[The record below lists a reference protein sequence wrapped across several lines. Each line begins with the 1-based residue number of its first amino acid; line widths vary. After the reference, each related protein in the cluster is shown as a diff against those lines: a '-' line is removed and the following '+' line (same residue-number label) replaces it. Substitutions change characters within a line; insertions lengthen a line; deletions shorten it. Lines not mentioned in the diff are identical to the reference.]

1 MRASS
6 SWFLFLPALVSL
18 GFVACSDNGNPAVDD
33 SGVISK
39 DGSVAVDGTTP
50 PTDGGTTSD
59 VFYNPDA
66 RPTDPCTPGAG
77 PIRVRLLAGNIT
89 SGNKQ
94 SYEEGS
100 GIRIFQALIPD
111 VVMIQ
116 EFNYKNN
123 SAGELREFVDV
134 AFGKQFS
141 FSRGGGQIP
150 NGIVTRFP
158 IISSGEWIDP
168 RVTNRSFA
176 WAQIDVP
183 GKKDLWAVSV
193 HLLTSSSTERKLEGD
208 ALTAFIQTNVPAGAY
223 VVIGGDF
230 NTDMRSEELLPALA
244 PVVTIPA
251 TFPDDGA
258 GNGNTSTNRSKP
270 YDWVLVDGALNTKE
284 VPLVIKSKSFPT
296 GLVFDTSV
304 YTPLSDLMP
313 PLLGGESKATNM
325 QHMAVARDFELVC
338 GQ

>member
-1 MRASS
+1 MRVSS
-6 SWFLFLPALVSL
+6 SWLLLLPALASL
-18 GFVACSDNGNPAVDD
+18 GFLACSDNGNPAVDD

-39 DGSVAVDGTTP
+39 DGSAQGDSTTP
-50 PTDGGTTSD
+50 PTDGGTSSD
-59 VFYNPDA
+59 VYYSPDS
-66 RPTDPCTPGAG
+66 RPTDPCTPGTG
-77 PIRVRLLAGNIT
+77 PVRVRLLAGNIT

-111 VVMIQ
+111 VVMLQ
-116 EFNYKNN
+116 EFNYKSN
-123 SAGELREFVDV
+123 SVAELREFVDV

-141 FSRGGGQIP
+141 YSRGGGQIP

-158 IISSGEWIDP
+158 ILSSGEWVDP

-183 GKKDLWAVSV
+183 GKADLWAVSV

-208 ALTAFIQTNVPAGAY
+208 ALTTFIQTNVPAGAY

-230 NTDMRSEELLPALA
+230 NTDLRTEEVLTSLG
-244 PVVTIPA
+244 PVVNVPS

-270 YDWVLVDGALNTKE
+270 YDWVLVDGTLNGKE
-284 VPLVIKSKSFPT
+284 IPVAIKSKTFPT

-304 YTPLSDLMP
+304 YSPLSDLMP

-325 QHMAVARDFELVC
+325 QHMAVARDFQLVC